1 MSIIHA
7 TNSSTPNLVGFSMMG
22 FGAASAVSTWV
33 TDGAMPILNF
43 PGAGIADFSFS
54 ALTALAGYYVVKEG
68 SPVAAWFAGGMV
80 ALCLFSVGVT
90 VDTDQAGRMAKATV
104 NAARNA
110 SSAAV
115 SGVAA
120 TDTSTDTQYRATV
133 ALNPAQIKE
142 CEAGVLSWTRTAAGV
157 RNCSIASDG
166 KRYAWVAN

>member
-22 FGAASAVSTWV
+22 FGAASAISTWV
-33 TDGAMPILNF
+33 TDGAMPILDF
-43 PGAGIADFSFS
+43 PGSGIADFSFS

-68 SPVAAWFAGGMV
+68 SPVAAWFAGGVV
-80 ALCLFSVGVT
+80 ALCLYSVGVT

-120 TDTSTDTQYRATV
+120 DAADTQYRATV
-133 ALNPAQIKE
+133 ALNDAQIAE
-142 CEAGVLSWTRTAAGV
+142 CVAGVLGWTRTPAGV

-166 KRYAWVAN
+166 KRYVWVAN